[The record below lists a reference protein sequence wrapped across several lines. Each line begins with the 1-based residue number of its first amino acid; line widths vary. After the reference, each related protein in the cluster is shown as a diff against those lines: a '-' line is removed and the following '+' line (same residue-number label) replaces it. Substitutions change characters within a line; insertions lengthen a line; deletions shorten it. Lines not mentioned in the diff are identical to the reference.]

1 MSFCPFCC
9 SQYGSRQSCDS
20 SCKMWV
26 DGDCIIKKGF
36 VALAQTFVKSSGS
49 EI

>member
-1 MSFCPFCC
+1 MSYCPFCC
-9 SQYGSRQSCDS
+9 SQGGARQYCSGD
-20 SCKMWV
+20 CKMLV

-36 VALAQTFVKSSGS
+36 VALAQTLVKSHGS